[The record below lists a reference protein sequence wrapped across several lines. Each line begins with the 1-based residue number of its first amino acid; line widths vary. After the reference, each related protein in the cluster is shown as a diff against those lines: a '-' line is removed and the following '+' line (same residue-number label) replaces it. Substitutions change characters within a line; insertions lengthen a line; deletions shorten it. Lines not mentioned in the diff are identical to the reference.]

1 MILAAGGSKRMG
13 TPKQLL
19 PWAGNTLLGHAVTK
33 AKELTNDTILV
44 ILGAHSEEIKPT
56 LAYAA
61 VAVTVHKDWKKG
73 LGTSIAWG
81 VGQLV
86 QRESQWDGILIMLA
100 DQPLIT
106 SDYLSSILNRYKAVE
121 QPIIATTYS
130 DQKLGVP
137 ALFDRCYFEELM
149 QLTGDKGAK
158 EIMQKH
164 KDKLVLL
171 HAEEMLA
178 DIDTLDDYRRLY
190 MANHQ
195 S

>member
-1 MILAAGGSKRMG
+1 MG

-19 PWAGNTLLGHAVTK
+19 PWAGGTLLGHAVTK
-33 AKELTNDTILV
+33 AKEIANDTIMV
-44 ILGAHSEEIKPT
+44 VLGSHSEEINPT
-56 LAYAA
+56 LANES
-61 VAVTVHKDWKKG
+61 VTVTVHNDWKKG

-81 VGQLV
+81 VSQLV
-86 QRESQWDGILIMLA
+86 QRESQCDGILIMLA

-106 SDYLSSILNRYKAVE
+106 SDYLSSILSRFKPEE
-121 QPIIATTYS
+121 QFIIATTYS

-158 EIMQKH
+158 EIMQKQ

-171 HAEEMLA
+171 HAEAMLA
-178 DIDTLDDYRRLY
+178 DIDTLDDYRSLY
-190 MANHQ
+190 MANHL